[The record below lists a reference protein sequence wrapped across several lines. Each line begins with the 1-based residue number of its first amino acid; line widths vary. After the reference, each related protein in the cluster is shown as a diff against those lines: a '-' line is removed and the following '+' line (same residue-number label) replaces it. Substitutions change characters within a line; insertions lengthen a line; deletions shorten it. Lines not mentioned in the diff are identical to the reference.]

1 MRHTISEVILKNG
14 ARGLLIH
21 IPHASVMTFDIN
33 FRAGEYLVDPLKW
46 EVPHL
51 MEHVLLGANELVPRA
66 RDFQAELEKNGA
78 YSNAT
83 TGVYDITYEA
93 ECADFEWD
101 RVLGL
106 LLVSIT
112 KPLFLEEEFQAEFG
126 NVQEEMAAR
135 SNNHFRRLSLEM
147 RQALGLIAKTDA
159 ERLELMQNVTVD
171 DVREHYLRTHCAP
184 NMRFIV
190 AGNLTAG
197 RRDSIEKLFE
207 TIDLPSE
214 GKRFALPHE
223 RPQLLTSPVYVPND
237 TVENLYFYIDTFMR
251 SRLSDAETDAL
262 NLVNTMLTE
271 TLYSKILGT
280 ARERGLVYGMSSGLS
295 QTRDAS
301 NWWFGAQVSDKNAPP
316 LLNIV
321 VDELG
326 KVLQGDISDDEI
338 EATKQYA
345 LGRFQRSAQTVG
357 GTAGGYSGRYFFD
370 EVIENYYQVPARI
383 RAVNREEIVRI
394 ARAMFAEKVWGFGVL
409 GNCGEAFTHE
419 LQTQLAPLWSQ
430 AARVVADA
438 SQSAAGQPGLG
449 TPRLASVRASARS
462 GQASRQRRLPK

>member
-1 MRHTISEVILKNG
+1 MKHTVTEIKLKNG
-14 ARGLLIH
+14 AKGLLVH
-21 IPHASVMTFDIN
+21 IPDASVMTFDIN
-33 FRAGEYLVDPLKW
+33 FRAGEYLVDAEKW

-51 MEHVLLGANELVPRA
+51 MEHVLLGANELLPKA

-106 LLVSIT
+106 LLVAIA
-112 KPLFLEEEFQAEFG
+112 KPLFLDEEFEAEYG

-171 DVREHYLRTHCAP
+171 DVRKHYLRTHHAP
-184 NMRFIV
+184 NMRFVI
-190 AGNLTAG
+190 AGKLTPG
-197 RRDSIEKLFE
+197 RKDAIQTLLE
-207 TIDLPSE
+207 TIDLP
-214 GKRFALPHE
+214 GNGRRFALPTE
-223 RPQLLTSPVYVPND
+223 RPRHLRQPVYVTND
-237 TVENLYFYIDTFMR
+237 TVENLYFYIDTFAR
-251 SRLSDAETDAL
+251 RRLDDPETDAL

-280 ARERGLVYGMSSGLS
+280 ARERGLVYGMNSGLS
-295 QTRDAS
+295 QTKDAS
-301 NWWFGAQVSDKNAPP
+301 NWWFGAQVSDKNAPA
-316 LLNIV
+316 LLRIIV
-321 VDELG
+321 EELS
-326 KVLQGDISDDEI
+326 KVQYGQLSNEEI

-357 GTAGGYSGRYFFD
+357 GTAAGYAGRYFFD
-370 EVIENYYQVPARI
+370 EVIDDYYRVPERI
-383 RAVNREEIVRI
+383 NAVTKESIILVAN
-394 ARAMFAEKVWGFGVL
+394 AMFTEKVWGLGVL
-409 GNCGEAFTHE
+409 GNCGEAFVGQ
-419 LQTQLAPLWSQ
+419 LQDQLATLWQGPAVPLSKKV
-430 AARVVADA
+430 APERVI
-438 SQSAAGQPGLG
+438 
-449 TPRLASVRASARS
+449 
-462 GQASRQRRLPK
+462 

>member
-1 MRHTISEVILKNG
+1 MRHTVTEVSLKNG
-14 ARGLLIH
+14 SKGLLVH
-21 IPHASVMTFDIN
+21 IPSASVMTFDIN
-33 FRAGEYLVDPLKW
+33 FRAGEYLVDAAKW

-51 MEHVLLGANELVPRA
+51 MEHVLLGANELIPRA

-106 LLVSIT
+106 LLIAIS
-112 KPLFLEEEFQAEFG
+112 KPLFLDEEFQAEFG

-147 RQALGLIAKTDA
+147 REQLGLIAKTDA
-159 ERLELMQNVTVD
+159 ERLELMPNVTVD
-171 DVREHYLRTHCAP
+171 DVREHYKRTHHAP
-184 NMRFIV
+184 NMRFVI
-190 AGNLTAG
+190 AGNLNAS
-197 RRDSIEKLFE
+197 RREAVSKLLE
-207 TIDLPSE
+207 TIDLPHT

-223 RPQLLTSPVYVPND
+223 QPKRLKRPVYVPND

-251 SRLSDAETDAL
+251 RRLDDPETDAL
-262 NLVNTMLTE
+262 NLANTMLTE

-280 ARERGLVYGMSSGLS
+280 ARERGLVYGMNSGLS

-301 NWWFGAQVSDKNAPP
+301 NWWFGAQVSDKNVQP
-316 LLNIV
+316 LMQII
-321 VDELG
+321 VDELSKLLTG
-326 KVLQGDISDDEI
+326 EIDEAEI

-357 GTAGGYSGRYFFD
+357 GTAAGYLGRYFFD
-370 EVIENYYQVPARI
+370 EIIDDYYRVPERI
-383 RAVNREEIVRI
+383 QAVSKAEII
-394 ARAMFAEKVWGFGVL
+394 AVAQAMFREMVWGFGVL
-409 GNCGEAFTHE
+409 GNCGETFVHQLE
-419 LQTQLAPLWSQ
+419 TQLAPLWS
-430 AARVVADA
+430 ADN
-438 SQSAAGQPGLG
+438 
-449 TPRLASVRASARS
+449 
-462 GQASRQRRLPK
+462 